1 MEITIALVKKP
12 TVDDVDGIIKISV
25 TDTGIGIS
33 EKD

>member
-1 MEITIALVKKP
+1 VEIIIDLVKKP

-33 EKD
+33 GKD